1 MNNAEKKAYLRRY
14 GDNERE
20 IKRLEEEIARWES
33 RAEKVT
39 ASYSLAP
46 AHGAD
51 GDKVQ
56 VAIDNIAEVKAML
69 YDRLTDA
76 TELRRSIQV
85 AIDTVEDG
93 RLRNLL
99 EYRYID
105 GMTFERIAVNENFSW
120 RHAKRLSARA
130 IEAINFENVLLCH
143 H

>member
-1 MNNAEKKAYLRRY
+1 MTNSEKKAFLRRY

-20 IKRLEEEIARWES
+20 IKRLEDELTRWES

-56 VAIDNIAEVKAML
+56 VAVDNIAEVRAML

-76 TELRRSIQV
+76 TELRRSIQA
-85 AIDTVEDG
+85 AIDTVEDA

-105 GMTFERIAVNENFSW
+105 GLTWDKVAVAMYLDRKWVITLHGS
-120 RHAKRLSARA
+120 ALSAMD
-130 IEAINFENVLLCH
+130 V
-143 H
+143 

>member
-1 MNNAEKKAYLRRY
+1 MNNAEKKAFLRRY

-56 VAIDNIAEVKAML
+56 VAVDNIAEVKAML

-76 TELRRSIQV
+76 TELRRGIQA
-85 AIDTVEDG
+85 AIDTVDDA

-105 GMTFERIAVNENFSW
+105 GLAWPKVA
-120 RHAKRLSARA
+120 HRLNYEISQAYFLHREA
-130 IEAINFENVLLCH
+130 LRLIEAQTS
-143 H
+143 

>member
-1 MNNAEKKAYLRRY
+1 MTNAEKKSFLRRY

-20 IKRLEEEIARWES
+20 ITRLEEELARWES

-46 AHGAD
+46 AHGCD

-56 VAIDNIAEVKAML
+56 TAVDRIAEVKAML

-76 TELRRSIQV
+76 TELRRSIQA
-85 AIDTVEDG
+85 AIDSVGDP

-99 EYRYID
+99 AYRYIE
-105 GMTFERIAVNENFSW
+105 GLTFERIAVNIDCHW
-120 RHAKRLSARA
+120 RWTLYLHGKALADLKIGETAL
-130 IEAINFENVLLCH
+130 
-143 H
+143 

>member
-1 MNNAEKKAYLRRY
+1 MNNAEKKAFLRRY

-33 RAEKVT
+33 RAEKIT

-56 VAIDNIAEVKAML
+56 VAVDNIAEVKSML

-76 TELRRSIQV
+76 TELRRSIQA
-85 AIDTVEDG
+85 AIDTVEDA

-105 GMTFERIAVNENFSW
+105 GTGWPKV
-120 RHAKRLSARA
+120 ARKMHYEISQTYFLHREA
-130 IEAINFENVLLCH
+130 LRVIEIPTP
-143 H
+143 

>member
-1 MNNAEKKAYLRRY
+1 MTNSEKKAFLRRY

-56 VAIDNIAEVKAML
+56 VAVDNIAEVKAML

-76 TELRRSIQV
+76 TELRRSIQA
-85 AIDTVEDG
+85 AIGTVEDA

-99 EYRYID
+99 EYRYIE
-105 GMTFERIAVNENFSW
+105 GMTFERIAVEMDVTYV
-120 RHAKRLSARA
+120 HTCRLHGNALNLLNV
-130 IEAINFENVLLCH
+130 IECYT
-143 H
+143 

>member
-1 MNNAEKKAYLRRY
+1 MTNSEKKAFLRRY

-20 IKRLEEEIARWES
+20 IKRLEEEITRWES

-56 VAIDNIAEVKAML
+56 VAVDNIAEVRAML

-76 TELRRSIQV
+76 TELRRSIQA
-85 AIDTVEDG
+85 AIDTVEDA

-99 EYRYID
+99 AYRYID
-105 GMTFERIAVNENFSW
+105 GQRWEEVAVKLNVYW
-120 RHAKRLSARA
+120 RHVLKLHGRALSQIKFSKG
-130 IEAINFENVLLCH
+130 IE
-143 H
+143 

>member
-1 MNNAEKKAYLRRY
+1 MNNTEKKAFLRRY
-14 GDNERE
+14 GDNECE

-56 VAIDNIAEVKAML
+56 VAVDNIAEVKAML

-76 TELRRSIQV
+76 TELRRSIQA
-85 AIDTVEDG
+85 AIDTVEDA

-105 GMTFERIAVNENFSW
+105 GQRWEEVAVCMGVSW
-120 RHAKRLSARA
+120 QHIHRMHADSLHV
-130 IEAINFENVLLCH
+130 IECDT
-143 H
+143 

>member
-1 MNNAEKKAYLRRY
+1 MNNAEKKAFLRRY
-14 GDNERE
+14 RDNERE

-46 AHGAD
+46 AHGSD

-56 VAIDNIAEVKAML
+56 VAVDNIAEVKAML

-76 TELRRSIQV
+76 TELRRSIQA
-85 AIDTVEDG
+85 AIDTVEDA

-105 GMTFERIAVNENFSW
+105 GQRWEEVAVHMGVSWQHIHRMHADSLHVIECDTF
-120 RHAKRLSARA
+120 L
-130 IEAINFENVLLCH
+130 
-143 H
+143 